1 MIFYRYS
8 TDVIGSCAFGISCNS
23 LVNPTAEFRIM
34 GKRAF
39 TQTISDLLK
48 MIVIRSYPPLAKT
61 LKFGVFSSEVTKF
74 FRDVV
79 EETITFRETNNVS
92 RNDFLQL
99 LMQLKNNGC
108 LDGDVEAPV
117 GTSLTLDEAA
127 AQAFIFFLAGFET
140 TSTTI
145 SFALFEI
152 AQNDT
157 IQTKARQEVKKI
169 LEKYD
174 GNVCYEAVME
184 MDYLEM
190 VISGE

>member
-1 MIFYRYS
+1 M
-8 TDVIGSCAFGISCNS
+8 
-23 LVNPTAEFRIM
+23 M

-39 TQTISDLLK
+39 TQTMSDLLK
-48 MIVIRSYPPLAKT
+48 MIVMRSFPPLAKVF
-61 LKFGVFSSEVTKF
+61 KFNVFSSEVTKF
-74 FRDVV
+74 FHDVV
-79 EETITFRETNNVS
+79 EETITFREENNIS

-99 LMQLKNNGC
+99 LIQLKNNGC
-108 LDGDVEAPV
+108 LDGDAKAPV

-152 AQNDT
+152 AQNET
-157 IQTKARQEVKKI
+157 IQRMARQEVRNI
-169 LEKYD
+169 LEKYE
-174 GNVCYEAVME
+174 GNICYEAVME
-184 MDYLEM
+184 MEYLNM

>member
-1 MIFYRYS
+1 M
-8 TDVIGSCAFGISCNS
+8 
-23 LVNPTAEFRIM
+23 M

-48 MIVIRSYPPLAKT
+48 MIVIRSFPSFAKI
-61 LKFGVFSSEVTKF
+61 LKLGVFSSEVTKF
-74 FRDVV
+74 FHDVV
-79 EETITFRETNNVS
+79 EETMTFREANSVS

-108 LDGDVEAPV
+108 LDGDIQAPV

-145 SFALFEI
+145 SFALFEM
-152 AQNDT
+152 AQNDS
-157 IQTKARQEVKKI
+157 IQAKARQEVRKI
-169 LEKYD
+169 LGKYE

-184 MDYLEM
+184 MEYLEM